1 MGRAWELLRG
11 LTAREVT
18 GAQIAGVGES
28 TFIQTENQASLD
40 AWHKMSQAPEV
51 LTPKGGTIWA
61 DSLAT
66 AAAELNNSSLVLLP
80 STLYSDEAHADG
92 YLCQLLGIYGYVG
105 SGTSLVTAEWN
116 DGSNAVVF
124 VQQAVD
130 GSNILTFRPST
141 PLYFNETVSI
151 KIIEAASNACNIR
164 VCVAINKRGGNPS

>member
-18 GAQIAGVGES
+18 GAQIAGIGSS
-28 TFIQTENQASLD
+28 TFIQPENEASLD
-40 AWHKMSQAPEV
+40 AWHKMSQGPEV

-61 DSLAT
+61 DSIAT
-66 AAAELNNSSLVLLP
+66 SSAELNNNSLTLLP
-80 STLYSDEAHADG
+80 STLYSSEPHADG
-92 YLCQLLGIYGYVG
+92 YLCQLMGIYGYVG

-124 VQQAVD
+124 VVQAVD
-130 GSNILTFRPST
+130 GSNTLTFRPGV
-141 PLYFNETVSI
+141 PLYFSESVPI

-164 VCVAINKRGGNPS
+164 VCVAINKRGGNPQ